1 MDLDGWTGD
10 LLIFLVTA
18 GIIVPVFYRA
28 RVGTVLAFLI
38 AGVALGPH
46 GLATFADDAPWLRH
60 VTFVEEERVASFAEL
75 GVMFLLF
82 TIGLELSLTRL
93 WAMRKLVFGAGSIQT
108 LVTAVAVG
116 GLSLLFDVPPEAA
129 IVFGLGLAFS
139 STAIVLQLLIQQ
151 RRLSGDL
158 GAVTLGILLMQDLLV
173 VPGVILVT
181 VLGDDTSSVGL
192 SLLRGIGLAVAVV
205 TVILAVGQYV
215 LRPLVRLAASTGS
228 REIVL
233 AIAILVAIGGA
244 ALTAAAGLS
253 PALGAFLGGL
263 LFGSSEYRHQVEVDI
278 EPFKGLL
285 LGLFF
290 MSVGMTIDLALLG
303 SEFIAV
309 VAAVA
314 ALFLLKSVIAAGA
327 ARLFGVPVPAA
338 VEAGILM
345 AGAGEFA
352 FVLFTLA
359 RREGLMTSSDLGF
372 VATVAAVSMM
382 LTPAVGVLARRVG
395 KRLAR
400 NAAPAGQ
407 AAARTETD
415 EFSEHVIIGGYGRVG
430 EVVAAVLDA
439 TATPYVALDLNAT
452 RVSEARAAGRPV
464 IFGDASRQEILE
476 RVGAG
481 RARAFVLT
489 ADLPAETDR
498 TVAMIRSHWPD
509 ARIFARARDVN
520 HARGLSAQ
528 GVAAAVPEA
537 FEGSLALADRVLAGI
552 GVSAALAGE
561 TIGAARAGALSAG
574 AGNAERHSP
583 PAPVQTPPPG

>member
-1 MDLDGWTGD
+1 MELDGWTGD

-46 GLATFADDAPWLRH
+46 GLATLADDVPFLAH
-60 VTFVEEERVASFAEL
+60 VTFVDEERVASFAEL

-82 TIGLELSLTRL
+82 TIGIELSLTRL
-93 WAMRKLVFGAGSIQT
+93 WAMRKLVFGAGSAQT
-108 LVTAVAVG
+108 LLTATVIFGIA
-116 GLSLLFDVPPEAA
+116 LLFHVPPEAA

-139 STAIVLQLLIQQ
+139 STAIVLQLLIQE
-151 RRLSGDL
+151 RRLTGDL
-158 GAVTLGILLMQDLLV
+158 GGVTLGVLLMQDLFV

-181 VLGDDTSSVGL
+181 VLGDDSSSVGL
-192 SLLRGIGLAVAVV
+192 SLIRGIGLAVAMV

-244 ALTAAAGLS
+244 ALTSAVGLS

-290 MSVGMTIDLALLG
+290 MSVGMTIDLGLLG
-303 SEFIAV
+303 SEFFAV
-309 VAAVA
+309 IAAVA
-314 ALFLLKSVIAAGA
+314 ALFLLKSALAAAA
-327 ARLFGVPVPAA
+327 ARLFGIPTPAA
-338 VEAGILM
+338 IEAGMLM

-359 RREGLMTSSDLGF
+359 RGEGLVTSADLGF
-372 VATVAAVSMM
+372 VTTVAAVSMM
-382 LTPAVGVLARRVG
+382 ATPAFGLLARAVG
-395 KRLAR
+395 SRLAR
-400 NAAPAGQ
+400 AGLQNAA
-407 AAARTETD
+407 AATPPPD
-415 EFSEHVIIGGYGRVG
+415 ELSGHVIIGGYGRVG
-430 EVVAAVLDA
+430 EVVAAALAA
-439 TATPYVALDLNAT
+439 TATRYVALDLDAN
-452 RVSEARAAGRPV
+452 RVAEARAAGRPV

-476 RVGAG
+476 RVGAE
-481 RARAFVLT
+481 RAVGFVVT

-498 TVAMIRSHWPD
+498 TVAMIRRAWP
-509 ARIFARARDVN
+509 AAKVFARARDPA
-520 HARGLSAQ
+520 HARRLAANGA
-528 GVAAAVPEA
+528 AAAVPEA
-537 FEGSLALADRVLAGI
+537 FEGSLALADRVLLGI
-552 GVSAALAGE
+552 GVPTEAVAEA
-561 TIGAARAGALSAG
+561 IDAARADALSADG
-574 AGNAERHSP
+574 SAGRNPP
-583 PAPVQTPPPG
+583 PAPIPPA

>member
-46 GLATFADDAPWLRH
+46 GLATFADDMPWLRH
-60 VTFVEEERVASFAEL
+60 VTFVDEERVASFAEL

-93 WAMRKLVFGAGSIQT
+93 WGMRKLVFGAGSVQT
-108 LVTAVAVG
+108 LLTAAIIG
-116 GLSLLFDVPPEAA
+116 GLTLLFDLPPEAA

-158 GAVTLGILLMQDLLV
+158 GAATLGILLMQDLFV
-173 VPGVILVT
+173 VPGVILIT
-181 VLGDDTSSVGL
+181 VLGDDSSSVGL
-192 SLLRGIGLAVAVV
+192 SLLRGVGLAVLVV

-244 ALTAAAGLS
+244 AITAAAGLS

-263 LFGSSEYRHQVEVDI
+263 LLGSSEYRHQVEVDI

-290 MSVGMTIDLALLG
+290 MSVGMSIDLSLLWQ
-303 SEFIAV
+303 ELFAV
-309 VAAVA
+309 VAAVL
-314 ALFLLKSVIAAGA
+314 ALFALKSVIAAGA
-327 ARLFGVPVPAA
+327 ARLFGVSLPAA

-359 RREGLMTSSDLGF
+359 RDEGLMTRGDLGF
-372 VATVAAVSMM
+372 VTTVAAVSMM
-382 LTPAVGVLARRVG
+382 VTPAFGVLARVIG
-395 KRLAR
+395 NHLAR
-400 NAAPAGQ
+400 
-407 AAARTETD
+407 AAAANPSAISTP
-415 EFSEHVIIGGYGRVG
+415 SEGLANHVIVGGYGRVG
-430 EVVAAVLDA
+430 EVVAAALDA
-439 TATPYVALDLNAT
+439 AGTPYVALDLNAR
-452 RVSEARAAGRPV
+452 RVTAARTAGKPV

-476 RVGAG
+476 RVGA
-481 RARAFVLT
+481 ARAAAFVVT
-489 ADLPAETDR
+489 ADLPAETNR
-498 TVAMIRSHWPD
+498 TVAMIRQHWPE
-509 ARIFARARDVN
+509 AMVFVRAHDTD
-520 HARGLSAQ
+520 HARRLAAL
-528 GVAAAVPEA
+528 GVTAAVPEA
-537 FEGSLALADRVLAGI
+537 FEGSLALANRVLAGI
-552 GVSAALAGE
+552 GIDAELVID
-561 TIGAARAGALSAG
+561 TIDAARAKALSAELR
-574 AGNAERHSP
+574 AARQLP
-583 PAPVQTPPPG
+583 PAAGPA

>member
-18 GIIVPVFYRA
+18 GLIVPVFYRA

-46 GLATFADDAPWLRH
+46 GLATFSGDMPWLRH
-60 VTFVEEERVASFAEL
+60 ITFDDEERIASFAEL

-93 WAMRKLVFGAGSIQT
+93 WAMRKLVFGAGSVQT
-108 LVTAVAVG
+108 LLTAAIIG
-116 GLSLLFDVPPEAA
+116 GIALLFDVPPEAA
-129 IVFGLGLAFS
+129 IVFGIGLAFS

-151 RRLSGDL
+151 RRLAGSL
-158 GAVTLGILLMQDLLV
+158 GAATLGILLMQDLFV

-181 VLGDDTSSVGL
+181 VLGDDSSSVGL

-253 PALGAFLGGL
+253 PALGVFLGGL

-290 MSVGMTIDLALLG
+290 MSVGMTIDLSLLG
-303 SEFIAV
+303 SEFLAV
-309 VAAVA
+309 IAAVA
-314 ALFLLKSVIAAGA
+314 ALFLLKSLIAAAA
-327 ARLFGVPVPAA
+327 ARLFGIPVPAA

-352 FVLFTLA
+352 FVIFTLA
-359 RREGLMTSSDLGF
+359 RREGLMTSGDLGF
-372 VATVAAVSMM
+372 VTTVAAVSMM
-382 LTPAVGVLARRVG
+382 PTPAFGVLARVVG

-400 NAAPAGQ
+400 TAAPDTGTVTAP
-407 AAARTETD
+407 TD
-415 EFSEHVIIGGYGRVG
+415 EQSGHVIIAGYGRVG
-430 EVVAAVLDA
+430 EVVAAAIEA
-439 TATPYVALDLNAT
+439 TSTPYVALDLDAS
-452 RVSEARAAGRPV
+452 RVTGARAAGKHV
-464 IFGDASRQEILE
+464 IFGDAGRQEILE
-476 RVGAG
+476 RVGAD
-481 RARAFVLT
+481 RATAFVVT

-498 TVAMIRSHWPD
+498 TVAMILKHWPG
-509 ARIFARARDVN
+509 ARVFARARDPD
-520 HARGLSAQ
+520 HARRLAAQ
-528 GVAAAVPEA
+528 GAMAAVPEA
-537 FEGSLALADRVLAGI
+537 FEGSLALADRVLSGI
-552 GVSAALAGE
+552 GVRAAVVAE
-561 TIGAARAGALSAG
+561 TIAAARANALSAEEG
-574 AGNAERHSP
+574 SAGRHPP
-583 PAPVQTPPPG
+583 PATVPPAT

>member
-1 MDLDGWTGD
+1 MELDGWTGD

-46 GLATFADDAPWLRH
+46 GLATFADDVPFLAH
-60 VTFVEEERVASFAEL
+60 VTFIDEERVASFAEL

-82 TIGLELSLTRL
+82 TIGIELSLARL
-93 WAMRKLVFGAGSIQT
+93 WAMRKLVFGAGSAQT
-108 LVTAVAVG
+108 LVTATAIF
-116 GLSLLFDVPPEAA
+116 SIALLFDVPPEAA

-151 RRLSGDL
+151 RRMTGDL
-158 GAVTLGILLMQDLLV
+158 GAVTLGVLLMQDLFV

-181 VLGDDTSSVGL
+181 VLGDDSTSVAT
-192 SLLRGIGLAVAVV
+192 SLLQGIGLAVAMV

-244 ALTAAAGLS
+244 ALTSSVGLS

-290 MSVGMTIDLALLG
+290 MSVGMSIDLGLLW
-303 SEFIAV
+303 SELPAV
-309 VAAVA
+309 IAAVA
-314 ALFLLKSVIAAGA
+314 ALLVLKSIVAAGA
-327 ARLFGVPVPAA
+327 ARLFGVPTPAA
-338 VEAGILM
+338 IEAGILM

-359 RREGLMTSSDLGF
+359 RSEGLMTGTELGF
-372 VATVAAVSMM
+372 VTTVAAVSMM
-382 LTPAVGVLARRVG
+382 LTPAFGIIARVVGN
-395 KRLAR
+395 RLAR
-400 NAAPAGQ
+400 AAPAGAPTAEASSQ
-407 AAARTETD
+407 ER
-415 EFSEHVIIGGYGRVG
+415 SGHVIIGGYGRVG
-430 EVVAAVLDA
+430 EVVASALEA
-439 TATPYVALDLNAT
+439 TATPYVALDLNAN

-464 IFGDASRQEILE
+464 VFGDASRQEILE
-476 RVGAG
+476 RVGA
-481 RARAFVLT
+481 ARAAAFVVT
-489 ADLPAETDR
+489 ADLSAETDR
-498 TVAMIRSHWPD
+498 TVAMIRRAWPG
-509 ARIFARARDVN
+509 AQVFARARDTE
-520 HARGLSAQ
+520 HARSLTAQ
-528 GVAAAVPEA
+528 GATAAVPEA
-537 FEGSLALADRVLAGI
+537 FEGSLALADRVLLGI
-552 GVSAALAGE
+552 GVPEEAATA
-561 TIGAARAGALSAG
+561 AMHSARAEALSGDAR
-574 AGNAERHSP
+574 A
-583 PAPVQTPPPG
+583 

>member
-1 MDLDGWTGD
+1 MELDGWTGE

-46 GLATFADDAPWLRH
+46 GLATFSGDAPWLRH
-60 VTFVEEERVASFAEL
+60 ITFNDEERVASFAEL

-93 WAMRKLVFGAGSIQT
+93 WAMRKLVFGAGSVQT
-108 LVTAVAVG
+108 LVTAAAIG
-116 GLSLLFDVPPEAA
+116 GLALLFDVPPEAA

-139 STAIVLQLLIQQ
+139 STAIVLQLLIQK
-151 RRLSGDL
+151 RRLTGDL
-158 GAVTLGILLMQDLLV
+158 GAVTLGILLMQDLFV

-181 VLGDDTSSVGL
+181 VLGDDSSSVGL

-228 REIVL
+228 REIIL

-290 MSVGMTIDLALLG
+290 MSVGMTIDLSLLG
-303 SEFIAV
+303 SELVAVIAAV
-309 VAAVA
+309 V
-314 ALFLLKSVIAAGA
+314 ALFLLKSVIAAAA
-327 ARLFGVPVPAA
+327 ARLFGIPVPAA
-338 VEAGILM
+338 VEAGILLS
-345 AGAGEFA
+345 GAGEFA
-352 FVLFTLA
+352 FVIFTLA
-359 RREGLMTSSDLGF
+359 RREGLMTSGDLGF
-372 VATVAAVSMM
+372 VTTVAAVSMM
-382 LTPAVGVLARRVG
+382 LTPAFGALARIVG
-395 KRLAR
+395 TRLAR
-400 NAAPAGQ
+400 SAAPGG
-407 AAARTETD
+407 ETATAPAD
-415 EFSEHVIIGGYGRVG
+415 ELSGHVIIAGYGRVG
-430 EVVAAVLDA
+430 EVVAAAVEA
-439 TATPYVALDLNAT
+439 TATPYVALDLNAS
-452 RVSEARAAGRPV
+452 RVTEARNAGRHV
-464 IFGDASRQEILE
+464 IFGDASRHEMLE
-476 RVGAG
+476 RVGAS
-481 RARAFVLT
+481 RASAFVVT

-498 TVAMIRSHWPD
+498 TVAMIRKYWPA
-509 ARIFARARDVN
+509 ARIFARARDTD
-520 HARGLSAQ
+520 HARRLVAQ
-528 GVAAAVPEA
+528 GTAAAVPEA
-537 FEGSLALADRVLAGI
+537 FEASLVLADRVLEGI
-552 GVSAALAGE
+552 GVSVDLVTE
-561 TIGAARAGALSAG
+561 TIEAARARALMTDD
-574 AGNAERHSP
+574 GNAPRH
-583 PAPVQTPPPG
+583 PPPVPMPPTP